1 MNSRWRKKTP
11 TSASHVALIVL
22 TAFVFAGCENSTS
35 STSVEKANK
44 ESHNKSSNPL
54 TELASFLSAED
65 VIPPHYSERKQ
76 DKLQSRE
83 TLINVLDRLGADRSQ
98 SNGAVHAASQHIEMR
113 KLRPGQNVV
122 AFFEDENDTK
132 LTALSFQPDAERQVL
147 VSRNDTGD
155 WVSRELKVNLTPDF
169 AKVGGVINSTIYE
182 LALKQGAKD
191 QQVVDFADIFA
202 YDVDF
207 QRKIHEGDTF
217 EITYEVLRDELGQP
231 IRNGNILYASLDG
244 KKISRKFYRYTTSD
258 DGITDYYD
266 ETGKAAR
273 KFLMKTPINGA
284 RLSSNFGKRRHP
296 VLGYTKIHKGTDFAA
311 PRGTP
316 IYAAGNGVV
325 ERASRYGSYG
335 NYVRIRHA
343 DGYKTAYAH
352 MNKYGPGIKSGVRVK
367 QGQVI
372 GYVGTTGR
380 STGPHLHYEVQI
392 NGKHV
397 DAMSLKLP
405 TGRKLDGEML
415 KAFMVEK
422 QRIDDI
428 RNTHDLPILLAD
440 AS

>member
-11 TSASHVALIVL
+11 TSASHIALIVL
-22 TAFVFAGCENSTS
+22 TAFVFVGCENNTT
-35 STSVEKANK
+35 STSVEKTKK
-44 ESHNKSSNPL
+44 ENQIKNTNPL
-54 TELASFLSAED
+54 IELASFLSAED
-65 VIPPHYSERKQ
+65 VAPIQYSERKQ

-113 KLRPGQNVV
+113 KLRPGQSVV
-122 AFFEDENDTK
+122 AFFEDENDAK

-147 VSRNDTGD
+147 VSRNDLGD

-207 QRKIHEGDTF
+207 QREIHQGDTF

-231 IRNGNILYASLDG
+231 IRNGDILYASLDG

-335 NYVRIRHA
+335 NYARIRHA

-367 QGQVI
+367 QGQII

-428 RNTHDLPILLAD
+428 RITHDLPILLAD